1 MKNPLRSAYSTEG
14 RRMAGARAL
23 WCANGMKKEQ
33 FGKPII
39 AIVNSFT
46 QFVPGHVHLH
56 EAGQLVKAEIEK
68 LGCFAAE
75 FNTIA
80 IDDGIAMGH
89 DGMLYSLPSRD
100 IIADSVEYMVN
111 AHKADAMVCISNC
124 DKITP
129 GMLMAAMRLN
139 IPTVF
144 VSGGPM
150 EAGEWNGRH
159 LDLIDAMIEAA
170 DTSVSDEQI
179 AEVERHACPGCGCC
193 SGMFTAN
200 SMNCLNEAIGLA
212 LPGNGTIV
220 ATHKNRVQL
229 FKDAAKLI
237 VENAY
242 KYYEEGDASVL
253 PRSIAT
259 RQAFLNAMSLDIAM
273 GGSTNTVLHLLA
285 VAHEA
290 EADFTMDDI
299 DQLSRRIP
307 CLCKVAPNTPVYHV
321 QDVNRAGGIL
331 SIMHELLKAG
341 LVDGKTKR
349 VDGKTLAEAIDE
361 YAITSPHVTA
371 AALQKYKSAPG
382 HQFCI
387 QMGAQENY
395 YQELDT
401 DRTAGCIRDIAHAY
415 SKDGGLAVLKGN
427 IAEDGCVVKT
437 AGVDE
442 SIWKFTGPAKVFDSQ
457 EAACE
462 GILGGKVQAGD
473 VVVILY
479 EGPKGGPGMQ
489 EMLYPTSY
497 IKSRHLGKAC
507 ALITDGRFSG
517 GTSGLSIG
525 HISPEAAA
533 GGNIGLV
540 KEGDLIEINIPERSI
555 RVQLSDEELAKRRQA
570 EEARGPKA
578 FTPPVR
584 QREVSKALKAYAK
597 MVSSADKGGVRI
609 ID

>member
-1 MKNPLRSAYSTEG
+1 MKHQLRSSMSTEG

-23 WCANGMKKEQ
+23 WVANGMKKEMM
-33 FGKPII
+33 GKPII

-46 QFVPGHVHLH
+46 QFVPGHTHLH
-56 EAGQLVKAEIEK
+56 EIGQQVKAEIEK

-100 IIADSVEYMVN
+100 IIADSIEYMVN

-129 GMLMAAMRLN
+129 GMLMASMRLN
-139 IPTVF
+139 IPAVF

-150 EAGEWNGRH
+150 EAGEWGGQH
-159 LDLIDAMIEAA
+159 LDLIDAMIKSA
-170 DTSVSDEQI
+170 DSTVSDEDV
-179 AEVERHACPGCGCC
+179 AEIERHACPGCGSC

-212 LPGNGTIV
+212 LPGNGTIL
-220 ATHKNRVQL
+220 ATHANRKQL
-229 FKDAAKLI
+229 FKDAAALI
-237 VENAY
+237 VKNAY
-242 KYYEEGDASVL
+242 KYYEEGDDSVL

-259 RQAFLNAMSLDIAM
+259 RQAFLNAMTLDIAM

-290 EADFTMDDI
+290 EVDFKMDDI
-299 DQLSRRIP
+299 DMLSRRVP
-307 CLCKVAPNTPVYHV
+307 CLCKVAPNTQKYHI

-331 SIMHELLKAG
+331 NILGELAKGG
-341 LVDGKTKR
+341 LLDTTVRR
-349 VDGKTLAEAIDE
+349 VDGTTLAEAIAK
-361 YAITSPHVTA
+361 YAVCVPEVDAEAQRIYS
-371 AALQKYKSAPG
+371 SAPG
-382 HQFCI
+382 GKFCI
-387 QMGAQENY
+387 QLGAQNSTY
-395 YQELDT
+395 KELDT
-401 DRTAGCIRDIAHAY
+401 DRANGCIRDLQHAY

-427 IAEDGCVVKT
+427 IAQDGCVVKT

-442 SIWKFTGPAKVFDSQ
+442 SIWKFSGPAKVFDSQ

-462 GILGGKVQAGD
+462 GILGGKVVSGD
-473 VVVILY
+473 VVVITH

-497 IKSRHLGKAC
+497 IKSKHLGKEC

-533 GGNIGLV
+533 GGNIGKIV
-540 KEGDLIEINIPERSI
+540 DGDIIEIDIPNRSI
-555 RVQLSDEELAKRRQA
+555 NVKLSDEELAQR
-570 EEARGPKA
+570 PM
-578 FTPPVR
+578 TPVTR
-584 QREVSKALKAYAK
+584 DRKVSKALKAYAS

-609 ID
+609 VE